1 VFRGGVKEGTH
12 KGDPARL
19 WVQLDMCSQIPARRP
34 LRHNL
39 EGVKGY
45 TYKWDDVGVF

>member
-1 VFRGGVKEGTH
+1 MEGKEGTY
-12 KGDPARL
+12 KGDSARL
-19 WVQLDMCSQIPARRP
+19 WVQLDVSGQISAGHP

-45 TYKWDDVGVF
+45 AYKRDDVDVC